1 MPPYFPLPPNASMTK
16 MCLSH
21 LITDESHSS
30 IVRPR
35 EADDRRVS
43 IVDEFNGP
51 PALILNPNEYYAGG
65 VTRSKLLIGFIPSN

>member
-1 MPPYFPLPPNASMTK
+1 VPPYFPLPPNESMTK
-16 MCLSH
+16 MCWSH

-51 PALILNPNEYYAGG
+51 PALILYPHKYDAGR
-65 VTRSKLLIGFIPSN
+65 VTRSQLLIGFIPSD

>member
-1 MPPYFPLPPNASMTK
+1 MK
-16 MCLSH
+16 HCWSH

-43 IVDEFNGP
+43 IVDELNGP
-51 PALILNPNEYYAGG
+51 PALIFDPNKYDAGG
-65 VTRSKLLIGFIPSN
+65 VARCKFLIRFIPSD

>member
-1 MPPYFPLPPNASMTK
+1 MK
-16 MCLSH
+16 HCWSH

-35 EADDRRVS
+35 EADDWRVS

-51 PALILNPNEYYAGG
+51 PALILNPNKYDAGR
-65 VTRSKLLIGFIPSN
+65 VARCKFLIGFIPSD

>member
-1 MPPYFPLPPNASMTK
+1 MTK
-16 MCLSH
+16 MCLSY

-43 IVDEFNGP
+43 IVDELNGP
-51 PALILNPNEYYAGG
+51 PALIFYPNKYDAGG
-65 VTRSKLLIGFIPSN
+65 VTRSQLLIGFIPSD